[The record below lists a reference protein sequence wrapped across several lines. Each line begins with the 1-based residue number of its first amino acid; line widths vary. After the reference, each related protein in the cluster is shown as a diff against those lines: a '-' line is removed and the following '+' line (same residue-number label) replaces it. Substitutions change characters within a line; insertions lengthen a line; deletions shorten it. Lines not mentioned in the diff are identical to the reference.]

1 MRLSGFEGR
10 RVGIWGAGR
19 EGTAAARVLRERV
32 PSARLVLADDG
43 DVAAEAAA
51 LVDDVAV
58 GAAAFDA
65 LAACDVV
72 VRSPGVSV
80 YLDEAVA
87 LRRRGVPFT
96 SGTAMWFAENG
107 GDRAIGVTGTKGKST
122 TSSLIAA
129 GARAAGL
136 DVELGG
142 NIGRPLVSTL
152 TEDVHPG
159 LWVLELSSYQLADL
173 TASPRWAV
181 MLNLYREHLDWHRTF
196 EAYAADKQH
205 IWRHRD
211 DVTLVANAADGDVMR
226 LTAAAPHRVVFAGP
240 DGFHVR
246 DDAVWRDDERLL
258 DAGETSL
265 LGTHNLRNVAAAL
278 TVLSEAG
285 VPPDAALPGI
295 RGFAPLPHRLQL
307 VGDGPVRFVNDSIS
321 TVPEAA
327 AAALAALPSGWP
339 LVLLVGGRERGQQYA
354 DLAAAVA
361 ADARVVGVVGLPV
374 TGPRAV
380 AAIRDAAGDRVATH
394 EAGGLAEAVDVG
406 RGWLEAEGRGALVL
420 SPGAASCGEHR
431 DFEERGRHFL
441 RLVGAEAATS

>member
-1 MRLSGFEGR
+1 MRLSDFEGR
-10 RVGIWGAGR
+10 RVGLWGAGR
-19 EGTAAARVLRERV
+19 EGLAAARVLRERA

-43 DVAAEAAA
+43 DVAPDVAA
-51 LVDDVAV
+51 LVDDVATGDAV
-58 GAAAFDA
+58 PGA

-80 YLDEAVA
+80 YLDEAVE

-96 SGTAMWFAENG
+96 SGTAVWFAENG

-129 GARAAGL
+129 GARAAGY

-142 NIGRPLVSTL
+142 NIGRPLISTL
-152 TEDVHPG
+152 LEDVHPD

-173 TASPRWAV
+173 AASPRWAV
-181 MLNLYREHLDWHRTF
+181 LLNLYREHLDWHRTF
-196 EAYAADKQH
+196 ENYAADKQH

-226 LTAAAPHRVVFAGP
+226 LTAGAPTRVPFAEP
-240 DGFHVR
+240 PGFHVR
-246 DDAVWRDDERLL
+246 DGAVWRGGDRVL
-258 DAGETSL
+258 DAGETAL
-265 LGTHNLRNVAAAL
+265 LGAHNLHNVAAAL
-278 TVLSEAG
+278 TVLCEAG
-285 VPPDAALPGI
+285 VTADAALDGI

-307 VGDGPVRFVNDSIS
+307 VGEGPVRFVNDSIS
-321 TVPEAA
+321 TVPEAS
-327 AAALAALPSGWP
+327 AAALAALPPGWP
-339 LVLLVGGRERGQQYA
+339 LVLLVGGRERGQHYA

-361 ADARVVGVVGLPV
+361 ADARVRGVVGLPL
-374 TGPRAV
+374 TGPRALTAV
-380 AAIRDAAGDRVATH
+380 RDAAGDRVLTH
-394 EAGGLAEAVDVG
+394 DAADLAEAVAVG
-406 RGWLEAEGRGALVL
+406 RAWIEAEGRGALVL

-441 RLVGAEAATS
+441 RLVGAEVEPG